1 MPNYSD
7 AGHRPHADHKGEPPT
22 TEFDRGPYGL
32 KVTLDTWGPKE
43 RVFQVIYAYLQ
54 ANWGEHPVDIDRSG
68 DWEKLRN
75 TPTPTLDELVNGW
88 AYLSDD
94 QRAYVV
100 KCFRGETLP
109 QVLEGISFWF
119 TFDGVTRPFTHQAV
133 RTRQAAFMQH
143 GGRDNDWRHRRFTMP
158 ETVARA
164 IDYADHGFVTE
175 DKMHCVTN
183 SGPLYGLEVESNM
196 TLEDKLKQC
205 LEINKRVYAALVDA
219 GIPWEDARRFL
230 PMGFQT
236 YLHGSYDWLTLKGTL
251 ANRLE
256 HIMDWEY
263 NCVAQLMHREI
274 YIACPMLGDFL
285 GSHSDFA
292 KRAMFAGLQ
301 SWPPDGKWPSPYDI
315 CAGCDKSKEDHDAYQ
330 AKIQEAAENGM
341 PSEFPHG
348 WAPMDSLQRAHRPE
362 QNPFWVLTTYALKG
376 GPIEWIPTNG
386 VYPHD
391 KMKG

>member
-22 TEFDRGPYGL
+22 TEFDRGPSGL
-32 KVTLDTWGPKE
+32 KVTLDTWGPKDAL
-43 RVFQVIYAYLQ
+43 FSTIYDYLQ
-54 ANWGEHPVDIDRSG
+54 ANWGEHPSRESG
-68 DWEKLRN
+68 WTKSISPISMDDL
-75 TPTPTLDELVNGW
+75 TGW
-88 AYLSDD
+88 DHLSDA
-94 QRAYVV
+94 QRAYVI

-164 IDYADHGFVTE
+164 IDYVDHGFFTE
-175 DKMHCVTN
+175 DKMHCVEN
-183 SGPLYGLEVESNM
+183 SASLYGLEVESNM

-236 YLHGSYDWLTLKGTL
+236 YLHSIYDWQCLKGTL

-292 KRAMFAGLQ
+292 KRAMFAGLE
-301 SWPPDGKWPSPYDI
+301 SWPPDGKWPNPFDRCGVCHRTKGEHEKYIS
-315 CAGCDKSKEDHDAYQ
+315 AQVKSDVQHRIDGPAEYVHDW
-330 AKIQEAAENGM
+330 I
-341 PSEFPHG
+341 PV
-348 WAPMDSLQRAHRPE
+348 DSLKRTHKSI
-362 QNPFWVLTTYALKG
+362 QNPFWVLTPNALKG
-376 GPIEWIPTNG
+376 GPVEWIATNG

-391 KMKG
+391 KMGEKK